1 MNKNITSG
9 KGVNTISKPYPIVA
23 IGASA
28 GGLEAITQLLKSLPP
43 DTGMAY
49 VYIQH
54 LDPNHESMLS
64 SILSKATKMKV
75 VQAEHHVRIEP
86 DHLFIIPPDKNMSVI
101 DGVIKLND
109 REP

>member
-1 MNKNITSG
+1 MSKQIEQENG
-9 KGVNTISKPYPIVA
+9 KPKSKPYPIVA

-28 GGLEAITQLLKSLPP
+28 GGLEAITQLLKNLPD

-64 SILSKATKMKV
+64 TILAKATKMNV
-75 VQAEHHVRIEP
+75 VQAEHLVPIKP
-86 DHLFIIPPDKNMSVI
+86 DHLFIIPPDKNMSI
-101 DGVIKLND
+101 
-109 REP
+109 